1 MFCPKCGYEYRDGY
15 TECSDCK
22 TPLVEKPLLEN
33 IIKNVDYKEVTSSLR
48 QDEISII
55 KSILDATEIN
65 YVIHGESFGTMYNI
79 AGTSRLMVD
88 KDEYENAIELLKD
101 FL

>member
-1 MFCPKCGYEYRDGY
+1 MFCPKCGCEYREGF

-22 TPLVEKPLLEN
+22 IPLVVNLPIEKNQEN
-33 IIKNVDYKEVTSSLR
+33 VEFKEVTSTLR

-79 AGTSRLMVD
+79 SGTSRLMVE
-88 KDEYENAIELLKD
+88 KEEYE
-101 FL
+101 